1 MQNLFLKIGNIFMKP
16 LLRSP
21 LHFLASGRVMLI
33 TFTGR
38 KSGKV
43 YTTPV
48 EYRRV
53 ENTVI
58 FSTQRNR
65 VWWKNLQ
72 DNAGVTLRIKGRKV
86 EGMVE
91 QLVFDEKE
99 AAKEFKVIYPR
110 LSDERAA
117 KFAANALIVK
127 VGVGG

>member
-1 MQNLFLKIGNIFMKP
+1 
-16 LLRSP
+16 
-21 LHFLASGRVMLI
+21 MLI

-58 FSTQRNR
+58 FSSQRNR

-127 VGVGG
+127 VGIGG